1 MTSQPQVQA
10 QGHGQGQAQG
20 EGRPGEGTATRVKI
34 GTLDELQRAGQL
46 TGKVGSRPVCVFWD
60 EGCAYAVEDRCPHM
74 GFPLHRGTVQS
85 GLLTCHWHHARF
97 DLVSGGTLDPFAD
110 DVTAYRVDLSDGNV
124 CVVVEPAGNETER
137 LRRRLEE
144 GLEQGISLVIAKA
157 VIGLLGAG
165 VEPRE
170 IVEVGVRFGVRY
182 RGPGWGTGLTVL
194 VAMSNIC
201 PFLDPG
207 DRALALV
214 HGLVFV
220 STDTRGRPAR
230 FGLEPLSSSPDIG
243 RLSNWYRRF
252 IDTRSSDA
260 AERALA
266 TAIAASYPPPEV
278 ATMMLAAVTDHV
290 FIDEGHVLD
299 FTNKAFEFLED
310 LGWDKAGEVLPT
322 LVGQTARAQRHEEES
337 SWRHPDDLTVLL
349 RDATADLGPRLSASS
364 NGSGLGSSDGFS
376 TDDLDALAWA
386 LLSESPHDVV
396 GALDGALDAG
406 ATPEQLARA
415 VAYAAALR
423 IVRFH
428 TQNDHG
434 DWNEVHHAFTAANA
448 LHQSMVREPSPEL
461 MRGVYQ
467 CALRVYLDRF
477 LNVPA
482 ARLPSTYDGEADM
495 PALDGCWDVEGKVDQ
510 AGGIVYRLLTA
521 DGPDHR
527 VDPGPVIATL
537 GRQLLTEDAGFHWY
551 QILEASIRQFAAW
564 PEGSVQGA
572 LIMAGTARFLAAHT
586 PTRREL
592 SHVVHIA
599 SRLRRG
605 EPLYEEAE

>member
-1 MTSQPQVQA
+1 
-10 QGHGQGQAQG
+10 
-20 EGRPGEGTATRVKI
+20 
-34 GTLDELQRAGQL
+34 
-46 TGKVGSRPVCVFWD
+46 
-60 EGCAYAVEDRCPHM
+60 
-74 GFPLHRGTVQS
+74 
-85 GLLTCHWHHARF
+85 
-97 DLVSGGTLDPFAD
+97 
-110 DVTAYRVDLSDGNV
+110 
-124 CVVVEPAGNETER
+124 
-137 LRRRLEE
+137 
-144 GLEQGISLVIAKA
+144 
-157 VIGLLGAG
+157 
-165 VEPRE
+165 
-170 IVEVGVRFGVRY
+170 
-182 RGPGWGTGLTVL
+182 
-194 VAMSNIC
+194 
-201 PFLDPG
+201 
-207 DRALALV
+207 
-214 HGLVFV
+214 
-220 STDTRGRPAR
+220 
-230 FGLEPLSSSPDIG
+230 
-243 RLSNWYRRF
+243 
-252 IDTRSSDA
+252 
-260 AERALA
+260 
-266 TAIAASYPPPEV
+266 
-278 ATMMLAAVTDHV
+278 MMLAAVTDHV

-337 SWRHPDDLTVLL
+337 SWRHPDDLAALL
-349 RDATADLGPRLSASS
+349 RDVTADLAPRLSASLS
-364 NGSGLGSSDGFS
+364 ASSSVSSASDNVSSSGGDISSISGGFS
-376 TDDLDALAWA
+376 DEDLDALAWA
-386 LLSESPHDVV
+386 LLAESPHDVV

-448 LHQSMVREPSPEL
+448 LHQSMVRAPSPEL

-482 ARLPSTYDGEADM
+482 ARLPSTYEGEDDM
-495 PALDGCWDVEGKVDQ
+495 SALDRCWDVEGKVDE

-521 DGPDHR
+521 DDPDHR
-527 VDPGPVIATL
+527 VDPGLVIASL

-564 PEGSVQGA
+564 PAGSVQSA

-605 EPLYEEAE
+605 EPLYEEGGQE